1 MPGLSVAHD
10 GEEGVVDHGEC
21 RHDQH
26 GDDQAASRPA
36 MIGGSGPPAARRV
49 KVPTAISAM
58 TRSRRIPS
66 MPTGLS
72 RRPVEVESKEGS
84 IARAVVAGG
93 RPYDFTHDT
102 ASPGVGTTMDDE
114 RPRRAA

>member
-1 MPGLSVAHD
+1 
-10 GEEGVVDHGEC
+10 
-21 RHDQH
+21 
-26 GDDQAASRPA
+26 
-36 MIGGSGPPAARRV
+36 MIGGVRPVGGAPGEGTHRHQRDDQEQEYPEHAHRV
-49 KVPTAISAM
+49 VP
-58 TRSRRIPS
+58 
-66 MPTGLS
+66 

-93 RPYDFTHDT
+93 RPYAFMHET